1 MTTPEETAQDY
12 LAVNRANWD
21 TRAPIHAVEF
31 GLPRLLANPAA
42 LSDVVSFDAPR
53 LGDLTG
59 LDVLHLQCH
68 IGTDTLS
75 LARLGGRVTGLDL
88 SPASLAEARTLAARA
103 GVGIDYVE
111 ADVYSAPAA
120 LGGATFDLVY
130 TGIGALC
137 WLPSIRRWAQTVAAL
152 LRPGGRLFVRD
163 AHPVLNSVL
172 GQVVGAEHPDRVQQ
186 EWITGPGS
194 ASPALEL
201 PYFEQ
206 AEPMVWRDEI
216 AAAGG
221 GSIGS
226 PPSVEWNHGLA
237 EIVMAVLDAGL
248 DLRWLAEHDSIPWD
262 AMPGLMV
269 ADDHGEYRLAERPER
284 LPASFTLIATLPG

>member
-31 GLPRLLANPAA
+31 ELPRLLANPAA